1 MDKNELCE
9 QIRKI
14 YPDIGA
20 CSIDVDVNFDETK
33 NAWLITL
40 NKDDQTLTTHLETNE
55 ADACMLGH
63 KCVSLGIQVGELVKN
78 LKERPSTRQ
87 SEGV

>member
-20 CSIDVDVNFDETK
+20 CAIDVDVNFDENK
-33 NAWLITL
+33 NAWIVTL
-40 NKDDQTLTTHLETNE
+40 NKDNKTLTTHLETEE
-55 ADACMLGH
+55 ADACMLGQQ
-63 KCVSLGIQVGELVKN
+63 CVSLGIQVGELVKN
-78 LKERPSTRQ
+78 LRERPATRQ